1 MFAVGIL
8 DDQINENEFNIVADP
23 TSTMSIKEKKEFF
36 ELTVIDMTNMK
47 MDEAEFKGE
56 QALLIKAQISEMIKG
71 LHNDDLLTYR
81 ALLNN
86 LNEAYLPEFELL
98 GSQFKDSQV
107 E

>member
-1 MFAVGIL
+1 MFATGIL
-8 DDQINENEFNIVADP
+8 DEQVNENDFNEVTDLK
-23 TSTMSIKEKKEFF
+23 STMSIQEKKEFF

-56 QALLIKAQISEMIKG
+56 QALLIKAQITEMIKG
-71 LHNDDLLTYR
+71 LHEDDLLTYR

-98 GSQFKDSQV
+98 GSQFKD
-107 E
+107 